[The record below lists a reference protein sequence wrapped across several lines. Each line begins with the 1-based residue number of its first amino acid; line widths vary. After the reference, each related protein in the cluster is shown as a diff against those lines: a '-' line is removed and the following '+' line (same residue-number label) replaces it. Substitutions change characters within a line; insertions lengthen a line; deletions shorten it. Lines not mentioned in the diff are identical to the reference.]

1 MSGSANPK
9 RMRMLL
15 SRTLRR
21 YVYCAFVVLFLI
33 TPVFYVLTKQF
44 YAEDLI
50 DIIESVNRGQ
60 GIPPLDL
67 ERDIIAGVT
76 LQFLLVSLAVTVAM
90 FITVRF
96 ITRKLWLPF
105 DDTLKKTEQFNLAQD
120 ELPQFMETD
129 ISEFNRLNNSLKQ
142 LMERS
147 REAFRI
153 QKEFTE
159 NASHELQTPLA
170 IIRGKLDLLMQ
181 ENMNEQ
187 QMKLVSDLY
196 QLTMRMS
203 HLSRNLLMLAKIDN
217 AQYKTME
224 EVNVKDLLDESLPM
238 YDVLLNGT
246 TIQLRD
252 ERKRRKK
259 IRANQPLLESLLKN
273 LIVNAIRHSSAGGI
287 IEIVLKDDRLV
298 VTNTASDTE
307 GALDAS
313 MLFRRFRSG
322 DVEKKG
328 NGLGLAIVKSVC
340 DFHGWEVGYDFN
352 NGKHCFSVLFRKPV

>member
-1 MSGSANPK
+1 
-9 RMRMLL
+9 MLL

-21 YVYCAFVVLFLI
+21 YLYCAIIVLFMI
-33 TPVFYVLTKQF
+33 TPLFYLLTKQF

-76 LQFLLVSLAVTVAM
+76 LQFLLISLAVTIAM
-90 FITVRF
+90 FITIRF

-105 DDTLKKTEQFNLAQD
+105 DDTLKKTERFNLAQG

-129 ISEFNRLNNSLKQ
+129 IIEFNRLNHSLTQ
-142 LMERS
+142 LMERD
-147 REAFRI
+147 RETFRI

-170 IIRGKLDLLMQ
+170 IIRSKLDLLMQ
-181 ENMNEQ
+181 EKMNEQ

-224 EVNVKDLLDESLPM
+224 SVDVKSLLDESLPM

-246 TIQLRD
+246 TIQLD
-252 ERKRRKK
+252 DKRKRRKTV
-259 IRANQPLLESLLKN
+259 RANQPLLESLLKN
-273 LIVNAIRHSSAGGI
+273 LIVNAIRHSSAGGK
-287 IEIVLKDDRLV
+287 IEILLQDDGLMV
-298 VTNTASDTE
+298 SNAATDTE

-328 NGLGLAIVKSVC
+328 NGLGLAIVKAIC
-340 DFHGWEVGYDFN
+340 DFHGWTVGYTFAD
-352 NGKHCFSVLFRKPV
+352 GKHCFSVHFRKAS

>member
-1 MSGSANPK
+1 
-9 RMRMLL
+9 MLL

-21 YVYCAFVVLFLI
+21 YLYCAIIVLFMI
-33 TPVFYVLTKQF
+33 TPLFYLLTKQF

-76 LQFLLVSLAVTVAM
+76 LQFLLISLAVTIAM
-90 FITVRF
+90 FITIRF

-105 DDTLKKTEQFNLAQD
+105 DDTLKKTERFNLAQG

-129 ISEFNRLNNSLKQ
+129 IIEFNRLNHSLTQ
-142 LMERS
+142 LMERD
-147 REAFRI
+147 RETFRI

-170 IIRGKLDLLMQ
+170 IIRSKLDLLMQ
-181 ENMNEQ
+181 EKMNEQ

-224 EVNVKDLLDESLPM
+224 SVDVKSLLDESLPM

-246 TIQLRD
+246 TIQLD
-252 ERKRRKK
+252 DKRKRRKTV
-259 IRANQPLLESLLKN
+259 RANQPLLESLLKN
-273 LIVNAIRHSSAGGI
+273 LIVNAIRHSSAGGK
-287 IEIVLKDDRLV
+287 IEILLQDDGLMV
-298 VTNTASDTE
+298 SNVAADTD

-328 NGLGLAIVKSVC
+328 NGLGLAIVKAIC
-340 DFHGWEVGYDFN
+340 DFHGWTVGYTFAD
-352 NGKHCFSVLFRKPV
+352 GKHCFFVHFRKAA

>member
-1 MSGSANPK
+1 
-9 RMRMLL
+9 MLL

-21 YVYCAFVVLFLI
+21 YLYCAIIVLLMI
-33 TPVFYVLTKQF
+33 TPLFYLLTKQF

-76 LQFLLVSLAVTVAM
+76 LQFLLISLAVTIAM
-90 FITVRF
+90 FITIRF

-105 DDTLKKTEQFNLAQD
+105 DDTLKKTERFNLAQG

-129 ISEFNRLNNSLKQ
+129 IIEFNRLNHSLTQ
-142 LMERS
+142 LMERD
-147 REAFRI
+147 RETFRI

-170 IIRGKLDLLMQ
+170 IIRSKLDLLMQ
-181 ENMNEQ
+181 EKMNEQ

-224 EVNVKDLLDESLPM
+224 SVDVKSLLDESLPM
-238 YDVLLNGT
+238 YDVLLNDT
-246 TIQLRD
+246 TIQLD
-252 ERKRRKK
+252 DKRKHQKTV
-259 IRANQPLLESLLKN
+259 RANQPLLESLLKN
-273 LIVNAIRHSSAGGI
+273 LIVNAIRHSSVGGK
-287 IEIVLKDDRLV
+287 IEILLQDDGLMV
-298 VTNTASDTE
+298 SNSAIETE

-328 NGLGLAIVKSVC
+328 NGLGLAIVKAIC
-340 DFHGWEVGYDFN
+340 DFHGWTVGYTFAD
-352 NGKHCFSVLFRKPV
+352 GKHCFSVHFRKTA